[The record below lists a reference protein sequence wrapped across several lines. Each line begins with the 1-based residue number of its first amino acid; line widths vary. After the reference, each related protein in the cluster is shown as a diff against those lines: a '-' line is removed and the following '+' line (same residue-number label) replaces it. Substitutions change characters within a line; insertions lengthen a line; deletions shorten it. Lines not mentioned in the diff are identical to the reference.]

1 MQIIS
6 LFFYFFLMVAKSIEL
21 FNSEAKS
28 KRGTA
33 REKYKIIKRV
43 AQHKR
48 EQRKAAKNKKK
59 GPQKQ
64 VKIPNDFPLKQEL
77 LEQAQM
83 VRDAQKEVQKTI
95 VQKEEPVEVEREIT
109 FEKEYLLMKQLVE
122 ECDAVLHVID
132 ARDPV
137 SGRMVEV
144 EPLCKN
150 PILVLSKIGTIILT
164 KTWCPKKL

>member
-1 MQIIS
+1 
-6 LFFYFFLMVAKSIEL
+6 
-21 FNSEAKS
+21 
-28 KRGTA
+28 
-33 REKYKIIKRV
+33 
-43 AQHKR
+43 
-48 EQRKAAKNKKK
+48 
-59 GPQKQ
+59 
-64 VKIPNDFPLKQEL
+64 
-77 LEQAQM
+77 M

-95 VQKEEPVEVEREIT
+95 VQKEEPVEVEREIN

-164 KTWCPKKL
+164 KTWCRKKL